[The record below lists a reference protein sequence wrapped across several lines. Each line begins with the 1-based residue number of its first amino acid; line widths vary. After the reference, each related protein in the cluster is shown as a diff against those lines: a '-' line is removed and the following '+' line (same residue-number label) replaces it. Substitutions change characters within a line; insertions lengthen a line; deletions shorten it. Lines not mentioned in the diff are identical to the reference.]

1 MTGGYHP
8 DFVIP
13 FAIDR
18 EKAVEIF
25 TQWIGKKKYVPKA
38 FYSPDQ
44 IEKISGVYFPY
55 WLYSCSVDGKL
66 DAEGTKIKTWV
77 MGNIRYTETQ
87 KFKVDR
93 SGRMRVEHVTRNA
106 LKKANRQLVEGVLPF
121 EMKELREFTTGYLS
135 GFIAE
140 NRDMNSQE
148 FAADVAVQG
157 YDSLNVKACRIDM
170 DDELW
175 KYALMPV
182 WTLTYRDQIKNK
194 IYYFAC
200 NGQTGKICGE
210 LPVDKGK
217 LAVLFAKVFFPVLA
231 VLLAAGYF
239 I

>member
-1 MTGGYHP
+1 M
-8 DFVIP
+8 
-13 FAIDR
+13 
-18 EKAVEIF
+18 
-25 TQWIGKKKYVPKA
+25 
-38 FYSPDQ
+38 
-44 IEKISGVYFPY
+44 
-55 WLYSCSVDGKL
+55 
-66 DAEGTKIKTWV
+66 
-77 MGNIRYTETQ
+77 
-87 KFKVDR
+87 
-93 SGRMRVEHVTRNA
+93 
-106 LKKANRQLVEGVLPF
+106 EGVLPF

-148 FAADVAVQG
+148 FAADVAAEVRQYAQNSIKNQVQG